1 MGKSIPIEMIEDG
14 MTLAESIKNKYGQ
27 IMLAEKVKL
36 DFKQKKM
43 LKLWGITSVVI
54 VSNDDAQEQTFY
66 NPDVIEKAKKM
77 LAEKILWNVSNPFDE
92 EIYQLALESILE
104 THFS

>member
-1 MGKSIPIEMIEDG
+1 MNKLIPTEMIEDG

-36 DFKQKKM
+36 GSKQKKM

-66 NPDVIEKAKKM
+66 NRDVIEKAKKM